1 MYTPTSKQLEVTTPT
16 ADSSTVAIATE
27 HSPSTPKPDY
37 DRLVQERAK
46 HVFDLMASRTSEK
59 DMARLRDAF
68 EFAREAHS
76 KQRRRSGEPYI
87 LHPIA
92 VAAIAAG
99 EINLDVNSVIAA
111 FLHDVVEDTPHSI
124 EEIQQR
130 FGDDVAFLVRVV
142 TKQKKEKYEMSKQLD
157 NFKQM
162 LNSVQYDIRA
172 LLVKLSD
179 RLHNMR
185 TLSSMRTDKQ
195 MKIAGETDY
204 FYAPLATRLGLYDV
218 KTELENLSLRFRCPH
233 EYNNLCEKIKKDEEA
248 NHARLQV
255 FTEEISKILASHGI
269 KARVFWE
276 YRKPYSLFRK
286 MNKYGDDFDHL
297 KYRHFV
303 DIVFKDE
310 PSVSEKEMTL
320 RIYSILTDRF
330 KEKPG
335 GISNYIDSP
344 KENGY
349 QSFHLK
355 LLADHGRWEEVHIS
369 SERMVRNSKFGFL
382 SDRSEGN
389 IRRWITK
396 FRGVLK
402 DIAQHGQDDFIEN
415 VVSSFYNDDIMT
427 FSPQG
432 KPVIMPQRA
441 TPIDFAYEIHS
452 MLGRHAKYCRINGRL
467 ASIKQPLHRGDI
479 VEIYTDSECHPEP
492 DWLDHAVTYK
502 ARRAITSYLAKHP
515 APQYRR
521 CPHCRPIPGEEV
533 IGFKENDGSLTVHK
547 RDCHVAI
554 KLASQQGDNIQA
566 VDYAPSAVTYPVEL
580 EITCIDRPHM
590 IIDLMDCISNVLNL
604 SVSSLNT
611 HTVDYIVSLK
621 LVLGV
626 HSYDELLTIVAAIKN
641 IPDVEEVKTVTL
653 S

>member
-1 MYTPTSKQLEVTTPT
+1 MIKSPEEKM
-16 ADSSTVAIATE
+16 AIQQAE
-27 HSPSTPKPDY
+27 EKKY
-37 DRLVQERAK
+37 EKLVEERAQR
-46 HVFDLMASRTSEK
+46 VFDIMA
-59 DMARLRDAF
+59 ARADKEDIERIKEAFRFACDA
-68 EFAREAHS
+68 HCT
-76 KQRRRSGEPYI
+76 QRRKSGEPYI

-111 FLHDVVEDTPHSI
+111 FLHDVVEDTPHTI
-124 EEIQQR
+124 EEIQQK
-130 FGDDVAFLVRVV
+130 FGEDVAFLVKVL
-142 TKQKKEKYEMSKQLD
+142 TKQRKEKYEMSKQID

-204 FYAPLATRLGLYDV
+204 FYAPLATRLGLYEV
-218 KTELENLSLRFRCPH
+218 KTELENLSLKFRCPH
-233 EYNNLCEKIKKDEEA
+233 EYKILEDRIKADENA
-248 NHARLQV
+248 NRHKLQA
-255 FTEEISKILASHGI
+255 FIEEISTILSANGI
-269 KARVFWE
+269 KARVFYE
-276 YRKPYSLFRK
+276 YRKPYSLWRK

-303 DIVFKDE
+303 DIVFKE
-310 PSVSEKEMTL
+310 EEGVPEKSEVL
-320 RIYSILTDRF
+320 RIYSLLTDRF

-355 LLADHGRWEEVHIS
+355 LLADYGRWEEVHIS
-369 SERMVRNSKFGFL
+369 SERMVRNSKYGCL

-389 IRRWITK
+389 IRRWINK

-402 DIAQHGQDDFIEN
+402 DIAQHGQDGTNFIEN

-432 KPVIMPQRA
+432 KPVVLPQKA

-452 MLGRHAKYCRINGRL
+452 QLGRHAKYCRINGRV
-467 ASIKQPLHRGDI
+467 ASIKQQLHRGDI
-479 VEIYTDSECHPEP
+479 VEILTDPDSHPEA
-492 DWLDHAVTYK
+492 DWLDHSVSYK
-502 ARRAITSYLAKHP
+502 ARRAITSYLSKQKKP
-515 APQYRR
+515 EFER
-521 CPHCRPIPGEEV
+521 CDHCHPIPGEEV
-533 IGFKENDGSLTVHK
+533 IGFRDSHGKLTVHK
-547 RDCHVAI
+547 RDCSVAI
-554 KLASQQGDNIQA
+554 RLASQDGDSIVA
-566 VDYAPSAVTYPVEL
+566 VDYRPDTTTYPVEL
-580 EITCIDRPHM
+580 EITCIDRRHM
-590 IIDLMDCISNVLNL
+590 VIDIMDCISNNLNL
-604 SVSSLNT
+604 NVESLNT
-611 HTVDYIVSLK
+611 STTDSIVTMK
-621 LVLGV
+621 IRLGV
-626 HSYDELLTIVAAIKN
+626 HGYEELNCIMKAIN
-641 IPDVEEVKTVTL
+641 SIPDVEEVKASTL
-653 S
+653 H

>member
-1 MYTPTSKQLEVTTPT
+1 MNQ
-16 ADSSTVAIATE
+16 DSRHALDEAQE
-27 HSPSTPKPDY
+27 KKY
-37 DRLVQERAK
+37 DRIVEERA
-46 HVFDLMASRTSEK
+46 HRVFDMMRARTSPE
-59 DMARLRDAF
+59 DMVRLRQAF
-68 EFAREAHS
+68 EFARDAHS
-76 KQRRRSGEPYI
+76 TQRRKSGEPYI

-111 FLHDVVEDTPHSI
+111 FLHDVVEDTPHTI
-124 EEIQQR
+124 DEIR
-130 FGDDVAFLVRVV
+130 KMFGEDVAFLVKAV

-218 KTELENLSLRFRCPH
+218 KTELENLSLKFRCPH
-233 EYNNLCEKIKKDEEA
+233 EYEELESRISEDERV
-248 NHARLQV
+248 NRPKLQV
-255 FTEEISKILASHGI
+255 FIDEISKILSSNGI
-269 KARVFWE
+269 KARVFYE
-276 YRKPYSLFRK
+276 YRRPYSLWRK

-297 KYRHFV
+297 KYRHFI
-303 DIVFKDE
+303 DIVFKE
-310 PSVSEKEMTL
+310 EEGVSEKHEVL
-320 RIYSILTDRF
+320 RIYSLLTDRF

-355 LLADHGRWEEVHIS
+355 LLADYGRWEEVHIS
-369 SERMVRNSKFGFL
+369 SERMVRNSRYGCL

-389 IRRWITK
+389 IRRWINK

-402 DIAQHGQDDFIEN
+402 DIASHGQDGTNFIEN
-415 VVSSFYNDDIMT
+415 VVASFYNDDIMT

-432 KPVIMPQRA
+432 KPVILPQKA

-452 MLGRHAKYCRINGRL
+452 ELGRHAKYCRINGRL

-479 VEIYTDSECHPEP
+479 VEIFTDSKSHPEE
-492 DWLDHAVTYK
+492 DWLDHAVSYK
-502 ARRAITSYLAKHP
+502 ARRAITSYLAKRKKP
-515 APQYRR
+515 EFKR
-521 CPHCRPIPGEEV
+521 CDHCHPIPGEEV
-533 IGFKENDGSLTVHK
+533 IGFKDKAGEITVHK
-547 RDCHVAI
+547 RDCSLAI
-554 KLASQQGDNIQA
+554 KLASQDGDSIVA
-566 VDYAPSAVTYPVEL
+566 VDYRPDETMYPVEI
-580 EITCIDRPHM
+580 EVICIDRPHM
-590 IIDLMDCISNVLNL
+590 VIDIMDCISNRLNL
-604 SVSSLNT
+604 NLESLNT
-611 HTVDYIVSLK
+611 STVDSIVSLK
-621 LVLGV
+621 LRLGV
-626 HSYDELLTIVAAIKN
+626 HGYLELRAIMSAISA
-641 IPDVEEVKTVTL
+641 IPDVEEVKSVTL
-653 S
+653 N

>member
-1 MYTPTSKQLEVTTPT
+1 M
-16 ADSSTVAIATE
+16 
-27 HSPSTPKPDY
+27 SPKVEKSVNIPKVDY
-37 DRLVQERAK
+37 DRIVKERAQ
-46 HVFDLMASRTSEK
+46 HVFNVMQTRSSAS
-59 DMARLRDAF
+59 DMQRLKAAF
-68 EFAREAHS
+68 EFAKEAHS
-76 KQRRRSGEPYI
+76 KQKRKSGEPYI

-92 VAAIAAG
+92 VADIAAS

-111 FLHDVVEDTPHSI
+111 FLHDVVEDTHHTI
-124 EEIQQR
+124 DEIQQL
-130 FGDDVAFLVRVV
+130 FGDDVAFLVRVL

-218 KTELENLSLRFRCPH
+218 KTELENLSLKFRCPQ
-233 EYNNLCEKIKKDEEA
+233 EYAELERRIKKDEFD
-248 NHARLQV
+248 NHEKLKIFV
-255 FTEEISKILASHGI
+255 DEISVLLASNGI
-269 KARVFWE
+269 KARVFYD
-276 YRKPYSLFRK
+276 YRRPYSLWRK
-286 MNKYGDDFDHL
+286 MHKYGDDFDHL

-303 DIVFKDE
+303 EIVFKE
-310 PSVSEKEMTL
+310 EEGISEKEMVL
-320 RIYSILTDRF
+320 KIYSLLTDRF

-355 LLADHGRWEEVHIS
+355 LLADYGRWEEVHIC
-369 SERMVRNSKFGFL
+369 SERMVRNSKYGCL

-389 IRRWITK
+389 IRRWINK

-402 DIAQHGQDDFIEN
+402 DIAQHGQDGTNFIEN
-415 VVSSFYNDDIMT
+415 VVASFYNDDIMT
-427 FSPQG
+427 FTPQG
-432 KPVIMPQRA
+432 KPIIMPQKA

-452 MLGRHAKYCRINGRL
+452 ELGRHAKYCRINGRL

-479 VEIYTDSECHPEP
+479 VEIFTDPESHPEE
-492 DWLDHAVTYK
+492 DWLDHSVSYK
-502 ARRAITSYLAKHP
+502 ARRAITSYLAKQP
-515 APQYRR
+515 KPEFSR
-521 CPHCRPIPGEEV
+521 CDFCHPIPGEEV
-533 IGFKENDGSLTVHK
+533 IGFKNHDGSITVHK
-547 RDCHVAI
+547 RDCSVAI
-554 KLASQQGDNIQA
+554 KLASQMGDNIVA
-566 VDYAPSAVTYPVEL
+566 VNYKSNATIYPIRL
-580 EITCIDRPHM
+580 LITCIDRPHM
-590 IIDLMDCISNVLNL
+590 IIDIMDCISNKLKL
-604 SVSSLNT
+604 SVESLNT
-611 HTVDYIVSLK
+611 ETTDSIVLLTLK
-621 LVLGV
+621 LGV
-626 HSYDELLTIVAAIKN
+626 HDYTEIQTITAAIN
-641 IPDVEEVKTVTL
+641 SIPDVEEVRAISL